1 MTTTTNP
8 RLVALH
14 AEIHRLNVTINVMH
28 RAMEAL
34 KKDNLFLQKLVQAQG
49 KTLPPSGPPMSLG
62 FEVATEDKK

>member
-1 MTTTTNP
+1 
-8 RLVALH
+8 
-14 AEIHRLNVTINVMH
+14 
-28 RAMEAL
+28 MEAL